1 MLLKFYIY
9 VCIYI
14 LLSPWD
20 LEQDLENH
28 TEKTWIPQA
37 LGGGYSQELGSGKQ
51 NGICK
56 IKDIFWSKA
65 LKFVS
70 GRAWLKGM

>member
-28 TEKTWIPQA
+28 TEKT
-37 LGGGYSQELGSGKQ
+37 
-51 NGICK
+51 
-56 IKDIFWSKA
+56 
-65 LKFVS
+65 
-70 GRAWLKGM
+70 